1 MSEEFHSVQNLAEVL
16 SCGMKRICPACK
28 KGKMFSTYFKMNA
41 TCPICGVRY
50 EREPGEYIVAM
61 YINIFTTE
69 ILFITGYL
77 ILNKYVDWA
86 AWTQVSIWA
95 IFNITFPLWF
105 YPRSK
110 ALWAAGLELGGGLY
124 RD

>member
-1 MSEEFHSVQNLAEVL
+1 MFMILHRGIPPSITDNLHPSSSNLPQDNLNSVKNIGEVI

-28 KGKMFSTYFKMNA
+28 QGKMFRTYFNMNDY
-41 TCPICGVRY
+41 CPHCGVKY

-77 ILNKYVDWA
+77 ILSNYVDWS
-86 AWTQVSIWA
+86 AWTQVAVWA
-95 IFNITFPLWF
+95 GFNI
-105 YPRSK
+105 
-110 ALWAAGLELGGGLY
+110 
-124 RD
+124 